1 MLGFGLRSDG
11 AFLMGPVFELF
22 LAGYGFGDHGEAFE
36 VDEFVYF
43 VTAGKAVWICAVFV
57 LAHVCFDFGG
67 DADVEALK
75 AAGHDV
81 DVGLVGH
88 IAFFLCALKVEEQAT
103 AKAKAKC
110 GGPSTAPLTM
120 RL

>member
-1 MLGFGLRSDG
+1 MLLASD
-11 AFLMGPVFELF
+11 
-22 LAGYGFGDHGEAFE
+22 GFGDHGEAFE
-36 VDEFVYF
+36 VDELVYF
-43 VTAGKAVWICAVFV
+43 VAGGEAVWVCVVFV
-57 LAHVCFDFGG
+57 LAYAYFYFGC
-67 DADVEALK
+67 DPDVEFLK

-81 DVGLVGH
+81 DVCLVGH
-88 IAFFLCALKVEEQAT
+88 GAFFFVQVEGQAT